1 MEHDTSTDGGAGAT
15 GVESAARFIAYEIWD
30 NPGFTLEPAPAK
42 RGWMDEFPHRVPYR
56 CLPIN
61 MANQAGWVVRTPVGF
76 SVTWNGKHELDAV
89 HITFLD
95 RLRSDQERTLR
106 GFIKSNFG
114 GGILTFAFPWLFRTP
129 PGIGLWVRGPTNLF
143 RHNARAIEGLVESDW
158 AHAPFTM
165 NWKIERR
172 NDPAYFRAG
181 DSVCMLTP
189 FPLDLLE
196 GLTPEVRRLSE
207 EPELHERFEK
217 ARRERNETLRKAFQE
232 KQQGFEL
239 NYMRGEQLD
248 GQKWADHRTNFKLR
262 EFADL
267 RAPR

>member
-1 MEHDTSTDGGAGAT
+1 MDETTSLREGAGVRHDSGA
-15 GVESAARFIAYEIWD
+15 ERFTAYELWE
-30 NPGFTLEPAPAK
+30 NPGFTIEPAPAK

-61 MANQAGWVVRTPVGF
+61 MANQAGWLVRTPVAF
-76 SVTWNGKHELDAV
+76 SVTWSGKHELDAIK
-89 HITFLD
+89 ITFLE
-95 RLRSDQERTLR
+95 RLKPEREDVLR
-106 GFIKSNFG
+106 RHIKSNFG

-129 PGIGLWVRGPTNLF
+129 RGIGLWVRGPANLF

-196 GLTPEVRRLSE
+196 SLAPEIRRISD
-207 EPELHERFEK
+207 EPELHDRFER
-217 ARRERNETLRKAFQE
+217 ARRERNETLRKAYQE
-232 KQQGFEL
+232 HARGFEL

-248 GQKWADHRTNFKLR
+248 GEKWKDHRTNLKLH
-262 EFADL
+262 EFAD
-267 RAPR
+267 RRGTD